1 MNMTA
6 YTHRLVARIVLEA
19 TSPLAIG
26 SGEKDIIT
34 DAPVARDCNGLPYIP
49 GTSLMGIIRHNLDH
63 GYAKTLLGYQEG
75 DKGEGS
81 KVIISDALLVGA
93 DGKAID
99 GLQDVADDE
108 YLRHFEVLPVRQHV
122 RITEKG
128 TAARYGKFDE
138 QVVYTGTRFAFEI
151 ELLSATDDEPVM
163 DTFVSIVSSG
173 TFRIGSGTR
182 CGFGAVKIVSYLY
195 RAYDLT
201 KETDLKAYVSKTA
214 CLSDDFEQAEK
225 KETSDRLL
233 QDWTEITLELAPM
246 DFFLF
251 SSGFGDEDADMTPVK
266 EQRIVWTD
274 GKPSFK
280 EACTLIPATS
290 VKGALAHRVAYHW
303 NLITHRNVEDG
314 TAIPYD
320 KNPAVIALFGTV
332 TDDKDCSPAIGNV
345 IFSDVL
351 VEKASAKTKVL
362 PHIRTDK
369 FTGGVMDGALFQE
382 KVTWAKGQTIREVI
396 YVKDEAL
403 ENDPDIKAAFEAAL
417 RDICLG
423 RLALGGGTNR
433 GHGIFHG
440 TIESRGKITFN

>member
-1 MNMTA
+1 MNMTT
-6 YTHRLVARIVLEA
+6 YTHRLTARIVLEA

-26 SGEKDIIT
+26 TGEKDIIT

-49 GTSLMGIIRHNLDH
+49 STSLAGIIRHNIAPTL
-63 GYAKTLLGYQEG
+63 AKTLFGYQEG

-99 GLQDVADDE
+99 GLQTVEDDG
-108 YLRHFEVLPVRQHV
+108 YLHHFQVLPVRQHV

-138 QVVYTGTRFAFEI
+138 QVVYTGTRFVFEI

-163 DTFVSIVSSG
+163 DTFASIVSSG

-201 KETDLKAYVSKTA
+201 KEADLKAYVSKTA

-225 KETSDRLL
+225 KETSVRLL
-233 QDWTEITLELAPM
+233 QDWTEITLKLAPM

-290 VKGALAHRVAYHW
+290 VKGTLAHRVAYHW

-314 TAIPYD
+314 TAIACD
-320 KNPAVIALFGTV
+320 KSPVVIALFGTV
-332 TDDKDCSPAIGNV
+332 TDDEDCSPTIGNV

-351 VEKASAKTKVL
+351 VEKASTKVL
-362 PHIRTDK
+362 PHIKTDK

-396 YVKDEAL
+396 YVKDEVL
-403 ENDPDIKAAFEAAL
+403 ENAPDIKAAFEAAL
-417 RDICLG
+417 RDICQG

>member
-1 MNMTA
+1 MNTTV
-6 YTHRLVARIVLEA
+6 YTHRLTARIVLEA

-26 SGEKDIIT
+26 TGEKDIIT
-34 DAPVARDCNGLPYIP
+34 DAPVARDSNGLPYIP
-49 GTSLMGIIRHNLDH
+49 GTSLAGIIRHNIAPTL
-63 GYAKTLLGYQEG
+63 AKTLFGYQEG

-99 GLQDVADDE
+99 GLQTVEDDG
-108 YLRHFEVLPVRQHV
+108 YLHHFQVLPVRQHV

-138 QVVYTGTRFAFEI
+138 QVVYTGTRFVFEI

-163 DTFVSIVSSG
+163 DTFASIVSSG

-201 KETDLKAYVSKTA
+201 KEADLKAYVSKTA

-225 KETSDRLL
+225 KDTSVRLL

-280 EACTLIPATS
+280 EDCTLIPATS

-332 TDDKDCSPAIGNV
+332 TDDEDCSPAIGNV

-351 VEKASAKTKVL
+351 VEKASTKVL

-396 YVKDEAL
+396 YVKDEVL
-403 ENDPDIKAAFEAAL
+403 ENAPDIKAAFEAAL
-417 RDICLG
+417 RDIGQG

>member
-1 MNMTA
+1 MNTTV
-6 YTHRLVARIVLEA
+6 YTHRLTARIVLEA

-26 SGEKDIIT
+26 TGEKDIIT

-49 GTSLMGIIRHNLDH
+49 GTSLAGIIRHNIAPTL
-63 GYAKTLLGYQEG
+63 AKTLFGYQEG

-99 GLQDVADDE
+99 GLQTVEDDG
-108 YLRHFEVLPVRQHV
+108 YLHHFQVLPVRQHV

-138 QVVYTGTRFAFEI
+138 QVVYTGTRFVFEI

-163 DTFVSIVSSG
+163 DTFASIVSSG

-195 RAYDLT
+195 RTYDLT
-201 KETDLKAYVSKTA
+201 KEADLKAYVSKTA

-225 KETSDRLL
+225 KDTSVRLL

-280 EACTLIPATS
+280 EDCTLIPATS

-332 TDDKDCSPAIGNV
+332 TDDEDCSPAIGNV

-351 VEKASAKTKVL
+351 VEKASTKVL

-382 KVTWAKGQTIREVI
+382 KVTRAKGQTIREVI
-396 YVKDEAL
+396 YVKDEVL
-403 ENDPDIKAAFEAAL
+403 ENAPDIKAAFEAAL
-417 RDICLG
+417 RDIGQG

>member
-1 MNMTA
+1 MKMTA

-26 SGEKDIIT
+26 TGEKDIIT

-49 GTSLMGIIRHNLDH
+49 GTSLAGIIRHNIDPTLV
-63 GYAKTLLGYQEG
+63 KTLLGYQEG
-75 DKGEGS
+75 DNGEGS

-93 DGKAID
+93 NGKAID
-99 GLQDVADDE
+99 GLQTVEDDG
-108 YLRHFEVLPVRQHV
+108 YLHHFEVLPVRQHV

-128 TAARYGKFDE
+128 TVAQYGKFDE
-138 QVVYTGTRFAFEI
+138 QVVYTGTRFVFEI
-151 ELLSATDDEPVM
+151 ELLSASDDEHVM
-163 DTFVSIVSSG
+163 DTFASILSSG

-201 KETDLKAYVSKTA
+201 KEADLKAYVSKTA
-214 CLSDDFEQAEK
+214 CLSDDFELAEK
-225 KETSDRLL
+225 KETSERLL

-251 SSGFGDEDADMTPVK
+251 SSGFGDENSDMTPVK
-266 EQRIVWTD
+266 EQRIDWTD

-303 NLITHRNVEDG
+303 NLITLRNVEDG
-314 TAIPYD
+314 TAIACD
-320 KNPAVIALFGTV
+320 RNPAVIALFGTV
-332 TDDKDCSPAIGNV
+332 TDDEDCSPAIGNV

-351 VEKASAKTKVL
+351 VEKASTKVF
-362 PHIRTDK
+362 PHIRMDK

-382 KVTWAKGQTIREVI
+382 KVTLAKGQTIREVI
-396 YVKDEAL
+396 YVKDEVL
-403 ENDPDIKAAFEAAL
+403 ENAPDIKAAFEAAL
-417 RDICLG
+417 RDICQG

-433 GHGIFHG
+433 GNGIFHG